1 MATNYTAWVADH
13 AHYYELEQAALA
25 RTAVA
30 RDIADLREEWDLHVR
45 IYGATGANAAQT
57 AEVELA
63 FVELE
68 SLGYESGE
76 LNAFENA
83 YRALDEKIHALNCE
97 AWEANDLPVMDA
109 NFARFTKAVDA
120 GNPVASA
127 FDSWL
132 DAQRAAFKAAA

>member
-1 MATNYTAWVADH
+1 MANNTAAWVADH

-30 RDIADLREEWDLHVR
+30 RDIADLRDQWDLHVR
-45 IYGATGANAAQT
+45 IYGATEAQT
-57 AEVELA
+57 AEIDLA

-83 YRALDEKIHALNCE
+83 YRALDEKIFALTCAAFERN
-97 AWEANDLPVMDA
+97 A
-109 NFARFTKAVDA
+109 
-120 GNPVASA
+120 NPVALA
-127 FDSWL
+127 VDTWF

>member
-1 MATNYTAWVADH
+1 MANNTAAWVADH
-13 AHYYELEQAALA
+13 AYFYEQQQAALA

-83 YRALDEKIHALNCE
+83 YRALDEKIFALTCAAFERN
-97 AWEANDLPVMDA
+97 A
-109 NFARFTKAVDA
+109 
-120 GNPVASA
+120 NPVALA
-127 FDSWL
+127 VDSWF
-132 DAQRAAFKAAA
+132 DAQRAAFAAAA